1 MKRYDRRRKYHVLLL
16 AIISIAVLTGWL
28 LRGPVGATLA
38 GVLPFLQLAEQLE
51 IIGAC
56 YRIGSGCYLVGCA
69 LVIGWAT
76 AWCVRHQIRRGVKY
90 ALAHARL
97 EKGIRRALLEAGYG
111 VAVGNQYFRLPQVK
125 IRFDGNDL
133 SSGIVQIQNH
143 IKSDTSL
150 ASVNLSS
157 ALGNY
162 VVDTQYISNSNNYYC
177 YEISDG
183 QIDQQLSFGNYR
195 ELCDY
200 AKRHTDKYGP
210 YTLFCD
216 ERNRGIK
223 IRSLLLVGITGSGK
237 SYALMGLIAQLQNWP
252 TCPVVYYA
260 DPKGSDIAV
269 LGDSLAPG
277 RTADDIDSIIDLLRQ
292 FYDCMMARKAEM
304 RGKLSGKLG
313 SDFTDF
319 RLPAYIFLF
328 DEFAAFQASIAKDKK
343 RRDEV
348 EELLRNVILMG
359 RQLGFFVWIAM
370 QKSDSSDIPTAI
382 RDNLPLKICL
392 GNAPST
398 TLITIFG
405 RSSDLPSRHWG
416 KGQGLI
422 YCDGITAAP
431 RPVSFPTLKFDI
443 FGALTNPTHD
453 DSSEGVN
460 RAERGK
466 DGTPMM

>member
-1 MKRYDRRRKYHVLLL
+1 MKRYDLCRKYHVILI
-16 AIISIAVLTGWL
+16 AITLIAALTGWL
-28 LRGPVGATLA
+28 LRGPVGTALA
-38 GVLPFLQLAEQLE
+38 GVLSFLRLAEQLE
-51 IIGAC
+51 INGAC
-56 YRIGSGCYLVGCA
+56 YRIGSGCYLVGGT

-200 AKRHTDKYGP
+200 AKWHTDKYGP

-237 SYALMGLIAQLQNWP
+237 SYALMGLIGQLLNWP
-252 TCPVVYYA
+252 VQPIVYYA

-269 LGDSLAPG
+269 LGGALAPD
-277 RTADDIDSIIDLLRQ
+277 RTADDIDGIIDLLRQ

-304 RGKLSGKLG
+304 RDKLNGKLSA
-313 SDFTDF
+313 DFTDF
-319 RLPAYIFLF
+319 QLPAYIFLM
-328 DEFAAFQASIAKDKK
+328 DEYAAFQASISKDKK

-348 EELLRNVILMG
+348 EELMRNVVLMG
-359 RQLGFFVWIAM
+359 RQLGFFAWIAM

-392 GNAPST
+392 GNVPTT
-398 TLITIFG
+398 TLMTIFG
-405 RSSDLPSRHWG
+405 HASDLPSRHWG

-431 RPVSFPTLKFDI
+431 RPVSVPTLNFDI
-443 FGALTNPTHD
+443 FGALSNASKLSP
-453 DSSEGVN
+453 SEGVN
-460 RAERGK
+460 RA
-466 DGTPMM
+466 